1 MVQRNLQPPMSKKTE
16 TAKERQVRSI
26 FDRKK
31 VSIDYSSTPSRTK
44 SEFKDE
50 CDINNVVARALRT
63 GTLPVVDREALYADF
78 TQVSDYATASNVLAQ
93 ATQAFEQLPSSIK
106 EQFENDVTKLLNF
119 VDDPANEAEAI
130 KLGLLPEQII
140 ESTQTETIASQEAI
154 SESNQNEVSNKVDS

>member
-1 MVQRNLQPPMSKKTE
+1 MSKKTE
-16 TAKERQVRSI
+16 TVKERQVRSI
-26 FDRKK
+26 FDRKS
-31 VSIDYSSTPSRTK
+31 VSIDYAATPSKTK

-63 GTLPVVDREALYADF
+63 GTLPVIDREALYADF
-78 TQVSDYATASNVLAQ
+78 SEVSDYATASVKIAE

-130 KLGLLPEQII
+130 KLGLLPEQVT
-140 ESTQTETIASQEAI
+140 ESAQTETIASEEVI